1 MLRGL
6 VSVGVVAHVGH
17 LHFGNFVDAE
27 PVVAV
32 VVDGRH
38 DEDRVEHPRE
48 SFAFSHQVDQS
59 LDIVEHRPCVVP
71 RVSLGEGVAPLVGA
85 EGRLERPVGIAAPHQ
100 ARFGIEEVFIV
111 LRSLFQHRSVV
122 RFSQF
127 FRHLRDAPVV
137 VGVFERSGGI
147 FGNIHVIRDISQRI
161 VILIPPAP
169 CGAHRGVY
177 LPASCEHRLVERRN
191 VFLGGDTFQD
201 GIRNDRRRVVSD
213 HAPTVSGRSPFG
225 QKSALAVSVCQP
237 GLNFGIDRRI
247 DQIEQWEQTAE
258 GVPESRVG
266 IHVSRQYLTVVGAV
280 MQDIA
285 VLVDL
290 VELAREQGR
299 TVEARI
305 ERAVLVRRASLD
317 FNTSEH
323 LVPVCLR
330 LGLHGFEIVLSQL
343 FEVLHGLHL
352 RYER

>member
-1 MLRGL
+1 M
-6 VSVGVVAHVGH
+6 SEA
-17 LHFGNFVDAE
+17 
-27 PVVAV
+27 
-32 VVDGRH
+32 
-38 DEDRVEHPRE
+38 PR
-48 SFAFSHQVDQS
+48 
-59 LDIVEHRPCVVP
+59 
-71 RVSLGEGVAPLVGA
+71 
-85 EGRLERPVGIAAPHQ
+85 
-100 ARFGIEEVFIV
+100 
-111 LRSLFQHRSVV
+111 
-122 RFSQF
+122 
-127 FRHLRDAPVV
+127 
-137 VGVFERSGGI
+137 
-147 FGNIHVIRDISQRI
+147 
-161 VILIPPAP
+161 
-169 CGAHRGVY
+169 GAHRGVY

>member
-1 MLRGL
+1 M
-6 VSVGVVAHVGH
+6 
-17 LHFGNFVDAE
+17 
-27 PVVAV
+27 
-32 VVDGRH
+32 
-38 DEDRVEHPRE
+38 
-48 SFAFSHQVDQS
+48 
-59 LDIVEHRPCVVP
+59 
-71 RVSLGEGVAPLVGA
+71 
-85 EGRLERPVGIAAPHQ
+85 
-100 ARFGIEEVFIV
+100 
-111 LRSLFQHRSVV
+111 
-122 RFSQF
+122 
-127 FRHLRDAPVV
+127 
-137 VGVFERSGGI
+137 
-147 FGNIHVIRDISQRI
+147 
-161 VILIPPAP
+161 
-169 CGAHRGVY
+169 Y

-225 QKSALAVSVCQP
+225 QESALAVGVGQSC
-237 GLNFGIDRRI
+237 LNFGIDRRI
-247 DQIEQWEQTAE
+247 DQIEQRKQTAE

-266 IHVSRQYLTVVGAV
+266 IHIARQDLAVVGAV
-280 MQDIA
+280 MDGVTA
-285 VLVDL
+285 FVDL

>member
-1 MLRGL
+1 M
-6 VSVGVVAHVGH
+6 
-17 LHFGNFVDAE
+17 
-27 PVVAV
+27 
-32 VVDGRH
+32 
-38 DEDRVEHPRE
+38 
-48 SFAFSHQVDQS
+48 
-59 LDIVEHRPCVVP
+59 EHRPCVVP

-85 EGRLERPVGIAAPHQ
+85 EGRLERPVGIASAHQ

-137 VGVFERSGGI
+137 VGVFERPGGI

-213 HAPTVSGRSPFG
+213 HASAVSGRSPFR
-225 QKSALAVSVCQP
+225 QKSALAVSVGQP
-237 GLNFGIDRRI
+237 GLNLGVDRRI
-247 DQIEQWEQTAE
+247 DQIEQRKQTAE

-290 VELAREQGR
+290 VELTREQGR

-305 ERAVLVRRASLD
+305 ERAVLIYGSSRNLD
-317 FNTSEH
+317 ASEH
-323 LVPVCLR
+323 LVPACLGFR
-330 LGLHGFEIVLSQL
+330 FYGFEIVLAQL

-352 RYER
+352 RDERRGHARRDLLAAPGFEAYPHEGVFAD